1 MIYFRGKFVR
11 KGTFKVK
18 RGRKAE
24 ENKENVNNTDVPVIT
39 VNREGN
45 YTVSSSFSPQDISV
59 AIISATASQSILFM
73 LHQAPLDFFMFS
85 DPLIFYLMFAK
96 KNLYL

>member
-45 YTVSSSFSPQDISV
+45 YTVSSSFSPQHISV
-59 AIISATASQSILFM
+59 AFISATASQSILLCCTK
-73 LHQAPLDFFMFS
+73 LHLTFS
-85 DPLIFYLMFAK
+85 CFQIL
-96 KNLYL
+96 